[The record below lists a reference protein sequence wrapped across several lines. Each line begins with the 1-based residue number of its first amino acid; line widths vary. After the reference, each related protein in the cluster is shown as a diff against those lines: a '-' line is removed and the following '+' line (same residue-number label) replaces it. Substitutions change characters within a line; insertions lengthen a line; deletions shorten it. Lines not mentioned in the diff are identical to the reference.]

1 MKLSLARKTLVNEQD
16 KYWET
21 IGTLRSDDATAARSK
36 KKTNKKTM
44 GLTSKTTPLH
54 VNDLSNTYQ

>member
-36 KKTNKKTM
+36 KKTNKQTM
-44 GLTSKTTPLH
+44 GLTSK
-54 VNDLSNTYQ
+54 NNTFACK

>member
-36 KKTNKKTM
+36 KTNKQTNNGFNKQKQHLCT
-44 GLTSKTTPLH
+44 
-54 VNDLSNTYQ
+54 